1 MLFRKE
7 ILIARE
13 LDQVNHIKD
22 ILAENDVKY
31 YVTTN
36 SITNAGRHH
45 GVPFI
50 NSSAALQYRRD
61 PRQLLLHDV
70 LRAPLLMLW
79 FDIF

>member
-7 ILIARE
+7 ILITRE

-36 SITNAGRHH
+36 SITNPGRHH

-50 NSSAALQYRRD
+50 NSSAAFQYRVFVKRKD
-61 PRQLLLHDV
+61 YDLARRLLGN
-70 LRAPLLMLW
+70 
-79 FDIF
+79 

>member
-7 ILIARE
+7 ILITRE

-22 ILAENDVKY
+22 ILAENGVKY

-36 SITNAGRHH
+36 SITNPGRHH

-50 NSSAALQYRRD
+50 NSSAAFQYRVFIVQYKAHMIIRKSGTS
-61 PRQLLLHDV
+61 
-70 LRAPLLMLW
+70 
-79 FDIF
+79 FIFM

>member
-22 ILAENDVKY
+22 ILVENDVKY

-45 GVPFI
+45 GGPFI
-50 NSSAALQYRRD
+50 NSSAAFQYRVFVKRKD
-61 PRQLLLHDV
+61 YDLARRLLGN
-70 LRAPLLMLW
+70 
-79 FDIF
+79 